1 MPREQADTGPG
12 SNRCRKY
19 NNDNQKGNWWR
30 LDLRSLNLSNVAT
43 GALKTLLTSIIV
55 PWWYALTLNSFSS
68 CFRTVL
74 LDNKDKKRATVPK
87 PKTVVRKVTSLP
99 QQSSSRTLTGG
110 ASGSSHGSSSTSH
123 PPSSYSGL
131 GPGRGQSLA
140 PPPASVSHPRSHSPM
155 SRQAHHHHSATA
167 NNSPSQPP
175 APPASHSQMPP
186 AGSRTGFPSSLS
198 SSSSAPPRPRPQVNT
213 EIMKRPLRFVQKAI
227 IQANGQWP
235 SLFPRDHWNVL
246 NDLNCLSRWNLDPL
260 NTQL

>member
-1 MPREQADTGPG
+1 MQ
-12 SNRCRKY
+12 
-19 NNDNQKGNWWR
+19 
-30 LDLRSLNLSNVAT
+30 SLF
-43 GALKTLLTSIIV
+43 TL
-55 PWWYALTLNSFSS
+55 YSFCS

-99 QQSSSRTLTGG
+99 QQSSSRTLSGG

-140 PPPASVSHPRSHSPM
+140 PPVASSHPRSHSPM

-175 APPASHSQMPP
+175 CPPASHSQMPP
-186 AGSRTGFPSSLS
+186 AGQSRTGFPSLS

-227 IQANGQWP
+227 IQAIG
-235 SLFPRDHWNVL
+235 R
-246 NDLNCLSRWNLDPL
+246 
-260 NTQL
+260 